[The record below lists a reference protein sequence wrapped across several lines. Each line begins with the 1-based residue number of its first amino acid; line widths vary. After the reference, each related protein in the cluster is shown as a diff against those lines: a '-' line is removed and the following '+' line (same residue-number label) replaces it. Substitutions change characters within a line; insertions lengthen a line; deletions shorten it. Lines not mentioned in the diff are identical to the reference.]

1 MHTTGQ
7 PPPPAQRGRPRG
19 PSRDVLASV
28 VDATGAELAAAGYPG
43 FSMERVAERARVHR
57 STLYKHWPTKRDLVV
72 AFARRSYAERLP
84 APDTGTWEGD
94 LRALVHDLAR
104 SIADPTSRALFGAL
118 AAAGHSD
125 PELQSAV
132 LEMWRADTA
141 QHLTPIERAKAR
153 REIAADLDSGLLLE
167 AITAPLI
174 ERLCV
179 IGVPITP
186 HFLEFTIELL
196 LRGTRPH

>member
-1 MHTTGQ
+1 MQTTEQ
-7 PPPPAQRGRPRG
+7 EPARRGRPRG
-19 PSRDVLASV
+19 PSRSVLASV
-28 VDATGAELAAAGYPG
+28 VEATGAELAAAGYPA

-72 AFARRSYAERLP
+72 AFARRTYEQRLP
-84 APDTGTWEGD
+84 SPDTGTWEGD
-94 LRALVHDLAR
+94 LRALIDDLAR

-132 LEMWRADTA
+132 LEMWRADTE

-153 REIAADLDSGLLLE
+153 GEIDPAVDAGLLLE
-167 AITAPLI
+167 AISAPLI

-179 IGVPITP
+179 TGVPITP
-186 HFLEFTIELL
+186 HFVEFTIELV
-196 LRGTRPH
+196 LRGTRPR